1 MDYLQLEPAAWRL
14 RFPKEVEKEYAKY
27 YYVANLNTIK
37 ISLTAGLFL
46 YASFGLLDRIAI
58 PSATHTAWFYRFLLG
73 CPAILAALISSYSV
87 KLKAYLQL
95 VISCACIIVAAT
107 VIRVIHKSQ
116 PTELA
121 YNHYYVG
128 LIIIMMFTG
137 SWARLRF
144 WYGLTANTMIFLVHL
159 VVALFD
165 QDMVQ
170 DRLLILNNHV
180 FLLSAH
186 FVASATC
193 YFFEVNSRIDFLQR
207 KTIEAEKNTS
217 NTQREVLEQQA
228 EQLAQVIS
236 SLETTQAQL
245 VQREKMASLGE
256 LTAGIA
262 HEIQNPLNFVN
273 NFAEVSAEL
282 ATELQA
288 EVNRPEPDR
297 ALLLSTADDLRQ
309 NQERIKQHGRR
320 AATIVRDMLAHARTS
335 KEEPTPTDLNAL
347 AEESLRLAYH
357 SLRAKDPNFN
367 ATMSAQL
374 DPALGLVEVVP
385 QDIDR
390 VFLNLL
396 TNAFYAVRKKAATQ
410 GPDYRPDVQVSTRR
424 CKKQVEVR
432 VRDNGMG
439 IPAAIQ
445 EKIFQPF
452 FTTKP
457 TGEGTGLGLSL
468 SYDIVTKGHRGSL
481 AVLSQEGQFT
491 EFIVTLPQVQKPLV
505 GVQEI
510 STVPPY
516 SSPKA
521 NQ

>member
-14 RFPKEVEKEYAKY
+14 RFPKAIEQEYANH

-46 YASFGLLDRIAI
+46 YTSFGLLDVIAI
-58 PSATHTAWFYRFLLG
+58 PSATSTAWFYRFLVG
-73 CPAILAALISSYSV
+73 SPAILAAIIFSY
-87 KLKAYLQL
+87 LGRLRAYLQM
-95 VISCACIIVAAT
+95 VTSCACIVVAAT
-107 VIRVIHKSQ
+107 VIRVIHKGQ
-116 PTELA
+116 PMELA

-137 SWARLRF
+137 AWARLRF
-144 WYGLTANTMIFLVHL
+144 WYGLATNTLIFLAHL
-159 VVALFD
+159 IVALFD
-165 QDMVQ
+165 KDMMQ
-170 DRLLILNNHV
+170 DRLLIINNHV

-217 NTQREVLEQQA
+217 NTQREILEQQA
-228 EQLAQVIS
+228 EQLAEAIS
-236 SLETTQAQL
+236 SLEATQAQL

-273 NFAEVSAEL
+273 NFSEVSAEL
-282 ATELQA
+282 AAELEA
-288 EVNRPEPDR
+288 EVNRPELDR
-297 ALLLSTADDLRQ
+297 AFLLSTAEDLRQ

-335 KEEPTPTDLNAL
+335 HEEPTPTDLNAL
-347 AEESLRLAYH
+347 VEESLRLAYH
-357 SLRAKDPNFN
+357 SLRAKAPNFN
-367 ATMSAQL
+367 ATLSTQL

-385 QDIDR
+385 QEIDR

-396 TNAFYAVRKKAATQ
+396 TNAFYAVWKKAATQ
-410 GPDYRPDVQVSTRR
+410 GPDYKPNVQVSSRR

-439 IPAAIQ
+439 VPAAIR

-468 SYDIVTKGHRGSL
+468 SYDIVTKGHGGSL
-481 AVLSQEGQFT
+481 AVVSQEGQFT
-491 EFIVTLPQVQKPLV
+491 EFIVTLPQV
-505 GVQEI
+505 
-510 STVPPY
+510 
-516 SSPKA
+516 
-521 NQ
+521 